1 MQETSRNVIDIGG
14 DSQGGGRG
22 ESDGKGVDDMGSVT
36 ANIMAPE
43 DTRPD
48 VSAHKLCKKR
58 TPTMFEVC
66 IINKESGSYPHM
78 APGKAF

>member
-1 MQETSRNVIDIGG
+1 
-14 DSQGGGRG
+14 
-22 ESDGKGVDDMGSVT
+22 MGSVT